1 MSALDLSL
9 EDLIK
14 QRAKPAQKTAKA
26 KPRRAAARGGGKKTV
41 VRKKTAGKRPRDA
54 RGSIFDRLGNADGAK
69 TVEVRNVPYDVLE
82 SELRRLFEACGTI
95 KACRMALDAS
105 GRSFG
110 RATITFANPRGGARG
125 PGREDA
131 LRRRDA
137 RRSGARG
144 PPGDGAAGHSRR
156 RRGADRQRPRGP
168 LRHGAR
174 RPRPRPGARRP
185 RSQEGRTRGSP
196 RPRPRAHGH
205 GGLVD
210 TARLSAFFLGSRCYR
225 LALTC

>member
-9 EDLIK
+9 EDIIK

-95 KACRMALDAS
+95 KACRSCGAAAS
-105 GRSFG
+105 GRV
-110 RATITFANPRGGARG
+110 
-125 PGREDA
+125 
-131 LRRRDA
+131 
-137 RRSGARG
+137 
-144 PPGDGAAGHSRR
+144 GAA
-156 RRGADRQRPRGP
+156 A
-168 LRHGAR
+168 A
-174 RPRPRPGARRP
+174 AIA
-185 RSQEGRTRGSP
+185 GSP
-196 RPRPRAHGH
+196 RASKSLASSIHREQNPRVLKKRVFP
-205 GGLVD
+205 
-210 TARLSAFFLGSRCYR
+210 
-225 LALTC
+225 

>member
-9 EDLIK
+9 EDIIK
-14 QRAKPAQKTAKA
+14 RAKPAQKTAKA

-105 GRSFG
+105 GRSLG
-110 RATITFANPRGGARG
+110 RATITFANPREAQAARTRYDGETLDGRALEVRLATARPGTRGGGAAPTG
-125 PGREDA
+125 NGREGLFGTA
-131 LRRRDA
+131 LAGLGRGRGRGGRD
-137 RRSGARG
+137 RKKGGRG
-144 PPGDGAAGHSRR
+144 G
-156 RRGADRQRPRGP
+156 RRGRG
-168 LRHGAR
+168 
-174 RPRPRPGARRP
+174 
-185 RSQEGRTRGSP
+185 
-196 RPRPRAHGH
+196 RAHM
-205 GGLVD
+205 D
-210 TARLSAFFLGSRCYR
+210 MEAS
-225 LALTC
+225 

>member
-9 EDLIK
+9 EDIIK
-14 QRAKPAQKTAKA
+14 RRAKPAQKTAKA

-105 GRSFG
+105 GRSLG
-110 RATITFANPRGGARG
+110 RAAVTFANPREAQAART
-125 PGREDA
+125 

-168 LRHGAR
+168 LRHAR
-174 RPRPRPGARRP
+174 RSRAAAGDAAAAIARRADA
-185 RSQEGRTRGSP
+185 GRRG
-196 RPRPRAHGH
+196 RGRAHM
-205 GGLVD
+205 D
-210 TARLSAFFLGSRCYR
+210 MEAP
-225 LALTC
+225 

>member
-9 EDLIK
+9 EDIIK

-26 KPRRAAARGGGKKTV
+26 KPWRAAARGGGKKKTV

-105 GRSFG
+105 GRSLG
-110 RATITFANPRGGARG
+110 RATITFANPREAQAARTRYDGETLDGRALEVRLATARPGTRGGGAAPTGNVREGLFGTALAGLGRG
-125 PGREDA
+125 RGRGG
-131 LRRRDA
+131 RD
-137 RRSGARG
+137 RKKGGRG
-144 PPGDGAAGHSRR
+144 G
-156 RRGADRQRPRGP
+156 RRGRG
-168 LRHGAR
+168 
-174 RPRPRPGARRP
+174 
-185 RSQEGRTRGSP
+185 
-196 RPRPRAHGH
+196 RAHM
-205 GGLVD
+205 D
-210 TARLSAFFLGSRCYR
+210 MEAS
-225 LALTC
+225 

>member
-9 EDLIK
+9 EDIIK

-26 KPRRAAARGGGKKTV
+26 KPRRAAARGGKKTV

-105 GRSFG
+105 GRSLG
-110 RATITFANPRGGARG
+110 RATITFANPREAQAARTRYDGETLDGRALEVRLATARPGTRGGGAAAPTGNVREGLFGTALAGLGRG
-125 PGREDA
+125 RGRGG
-131 LRRRDA
+131 RD
-137 RRSGARG
+137 RKRG
-144 PPGDGAAGHSRR
+144 GRGG
-156 RRGADRQRPRGP
+156 RRGRG
-168 LRHGAR
+168 
-174 RPRPRPGARRP
+174 
-185 RSQEGRTRGSP
+185 
-196 RPRPRAHGH
+196 RAHM
-205 GGLVD
+205 D
-210 TARLSAFFLGSRCYR
+210 MEAS
-225 LALTC
+225 

>member
-9 EDLIK
+9 EAIIK

-26 KPRRAAARGGGKKTV
+26 KPRRAAARGGGKKKTV

-105 GRSFG
+105 GRSLG
-110 RATITFANPRGGARG
+110 RATITFANPREAQAARTRYDGETLDGRALEVRLATARPGTRGGGAAPTGNVREGLFGTALAGLGRG
-125 PGREDA
+125 RGR
-131 LRRRDA
+131 
-137 RRSGARG
+137 G
-144 PPGDGAAGHSRR
+144 GDAAGSETEARKA
-156 RRGADRQRPRGP
+156 GA
-168 LRHGAR
+168 
-174 RPRPRPGARRP
+174 
-185 RSQEGRTRGSP
+185 E
-196 RPRPRAHGH
+196 
-205 GGLVD
+205 V
-210 TARLSAFFLGSRCYR
+210 RLIVPHCTDPAQNK
-225 LALTC
+225 

>member
-26 KPRRAAARGGGKKTV
+26 KPWRAAARGGGKKKTV

-105 GRSFG
+105 GRSLG
-110 RATITFANPRGGARG
+110 RATITFANPREAQAARTRYDGETLDGRALEVRLATARPGTRGGGAAPTGNVREGLFGTALAGLGRG
-125 PGREDA
+125 GGRGG
-131 LRRRDA
+131 RD
-137 RRSGARG
+137 RKKGGRG
-144 PPGDGAAGHSRR
+144 G
-156 RRGADRQRPRGP
+156 RRGRG
-168 LRHGAR
+168 
-174 RPRPRPGARRP
+174 
-185 RSQEGRTRGSP
+185 
-196 RPRPRAHGH
+196 RAHM
-205 GGLVD
+205 D
-210 TARLSAFFLGSRCYR
+210 MEAS
-225 LALTC
+225 

>member
-105 GRSFG
+105 GRSLG
-110 RATITFANPRGGARG
+110 RATITFANPREAQAARTRYDGETLDGRALEVRLTTARPGTRGGGAAPTGNVREGLFGTALAGLGRG
-125 PGREDA
+125 RGRGG
-131 LRRRDA
+131 RD
-137 RRSGARG
+137 RKKGGRG
-144 PPGDGAAGHSRR
+144 G
-156 RRGADRQRPRGP
+156 RRGRG
-168 LRHGAR
+168 
-174 RPRPRPGARRP
+174 
-185 RSQEGRTRGSP
+185 
-196 RPRPRAHGH
+196 RAHM
-205 GGLVD
+205 D
-210 TARLSAFFLGSRCYR
+210 MEAS
-225 LALTC
+225 

>member
-26 KPRRAAARGGGKKTV
+26 KPRRAAARGGGKKKTV
-41 VRKKTAGKRPRDA
+41 VRKKAAGKRPRDA

-105 GRSFG
+105 GRSLG
-110 RATITFANPRGGARG
+110 RATITFANPREAQAARTRYDGETLDGRALEVRLATARPGTRGGGAAPTGNVREGLFGTALAGLGRG
-125 PGREDA
+125 RGRGG
-131 LRRRDA
+131 RHRKK
-137 RRSGARG
+137 GGRG
-144 PPGDGAAGHSRR
+144 G
-156 RRGADRQRPRGP
+156 RRGRG
-168 LRHGAR
+168 
-174 RPRPRPGARRP
+174 
-185 RSQEGRTRGSP
+185 
-196 RPRPRAHGH
+196 RAHM
-205 GGLVD
+205 D
-210 TARLSAFFLGSRCYR
+210 MEAS
-225 LALTC
+225 